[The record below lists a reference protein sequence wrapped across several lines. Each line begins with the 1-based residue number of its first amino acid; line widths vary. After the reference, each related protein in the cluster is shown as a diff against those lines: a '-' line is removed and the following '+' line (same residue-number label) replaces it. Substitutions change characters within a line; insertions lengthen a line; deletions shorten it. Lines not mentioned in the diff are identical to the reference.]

1 MNASSIKK
9 IELFKVPPRW
19 VFLKITTEDGL
30 SGWGEPSLEGKA
42 HTVMAAV
49 EEMKRDLISRD
60 ANRIED
66 IFQVL
71 YRASF
76 YRGGPVLMS
85 AIAGIEQALWDL
97 KGKRL
102 GVPVYDLLGGPV
114 RDTVKIYAWVGG
126 DQPKDVAEAAK
137 ARIKAGYQAV
147 KMNAVPKV
155 GWIESPA
162 KVAEIVN
169 TAAQVREA
177 VGWDVGIGL
186 DFHGRVR
193 KAMAKTLFKEL
204 EPVKPMFIEEP
215 LLPENFEALP
225 MIAAVSSIPIATGER
240 LYSRWDFKPILEQ
253 RVVDIIQP
261 DLSHAGGI
269 WETRKIAA
277 MAEAYDVAIAPHCP
291 LGPIAFASCLQLQFC
306 TPNGLIQESSMG
318 IHYNAGEIDLLDYL
332 DNPEDFSLQDGS
344 IKRTQRPGLG
354 LVINEAKVREQAAIG
369 HDWHNPVWRTKDGG
383 LAEW

>member
-42 HTVMAAV
+42 HTVMAGV
-49 EEMKRDLISRD
+49 EEMKRDLIGRD

-71 YRASF
+71 YRAGF

-114 RDTVKIYAWVGG
+114 RDMVKIYAWVGG

-215 LLPENFEALP
+215 LLPENFDALP
-225 MIAAVSSIPIATGER
+225 MIAAASPIPIATGER

-344 IKRTQRPGLG
+344 IKRTQQPGLG
-354 LVINEAKVREQAAIG
+354 LVINEAKVRAQAAVG